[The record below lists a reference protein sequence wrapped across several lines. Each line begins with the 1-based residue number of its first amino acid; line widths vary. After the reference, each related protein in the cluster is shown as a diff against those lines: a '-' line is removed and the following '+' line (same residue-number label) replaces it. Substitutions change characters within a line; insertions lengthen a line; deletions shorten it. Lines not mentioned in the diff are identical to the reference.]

1 MTEFPETRAT
11 LLVHVK
17 SPENREAWEEFVVIY
32 RPVIYRI
39 ARRRGLQDADAQ
51 DLAQNVLARVASA
64 IDRYEQQPGIRFRHW
79 LRRISGNAILSFLTR
94 KPHDI
99 AAGGTAAHDLLSERP
114 EGSPEFEQELS
125 TECMRE
131 QYLRAAAIVRSD
143 VNAETWQAF
152 DLTVIQ
158 GISCEEAALIIGK
171 SIGTV
176 YAARSRIIKR
186 LREQIGRMREAD
198 S

>member
-11 LLVHVK
+11 LIANVK
-17 SPENREAWEEFVVIY
+17 SPENRQAWEEFVVIY
-32 RPVIYRI
+32 RPAIYRI

-51 DLAQNVLARVASA
+51 DLTQNVLVRVAAA
-64 IDRYEQQPGIRFRHW
+64 IDRYEQQAGVRFRHW
-79 LRRISGNAILSFLTR
+79 LRRITGNLILSFLTR
-94 KPHDI
+94 KPEDL
-99 AAGGTAAHDLLSERP
+99 AAGGTAVHDLLSERP
-114 EGSPEFEQELS
+114 GEFPEFEQELS

-152 DLTVIQ
+152 ELTVIQ
-158 GISCEEAALIIGK
+158 GISCDEAALTIGK

-186 LREQIGRMREAD
+186 LREQIEQMQAVD
-198 S
+198 T